1 VVVNRPALPADKNK
15 ARAAPASAAPRL
27 AQTVVPDVS
36 ITLDPGSNFQ
46 LQGHG
51 INTRLAGLLTLKA
64 EGFNAV
70 PRLSGELRT
79 VNGTYRAYGQNL
91 NIENGTLRFN
101 GPYDNPGLDILAL
114 RPNLQQVVGVQVSG
128 TAQLPVVRLY
138 SDPDMADAD
147 KLSWLV
153 LGRASSNGGAE
164 TAMLQQAALA
174 LLAGNGRPRTEGLV
188 NAFGLD
194 EVSLGQAATTN
205 LDGSTGS
212 EATVKLGKRISRD
225 FYVAFE
231 RSLSGTLGTF
241 YVFYDL
247 SRRLT
252 LRGESGTQSAVDLI
266 FTARFD

>member
-1 VVVNRPALPADKNK
+1 M
-15 ARAAPASAAPRL
+15 
-27 AQTVVPDVS
+27 
-36 ITLDPGSNFQ
+36 
-46 LQGHG
+46 
-51 INTRLAGLLTLKA
+51 LTLKA
-64 EGFNAV
+64 EGKNAT
-70 PRLSGELRT
+70 PRLTGELRT
-79 VNGTYRAYGQNL
+79 VNGTYRAYGQRL
-91 NIENGTLRFN
+91 NIESGTLRF
-101 GPYDNPGLDILAL
+101 GGAYDNPALDILAL
-114 RPNLQQVVGVQVSG
+114 RPNLQQVVGVQISG

-138 SDPDMADAD
+138 SDPDLPDAD

-174 LLAGNGRPRTEGLV
+174 LLAGNGKTPVTGLV

-194 EVSLGQAATTN
+194 EVSVGQAATTN
-205 LDGSTGS
+205 ADGSTGS

-231 RSLSGTLGTF
+231 RSLAGTLGTF

-252 LRGESGTQSAVDLI
+252 LRAESGAQSAVDLI
-266 FTARFD
+266 FTTRFD